1 MFLGIALLGAVL
13 FGIAMLRERHRGE
26 LKDLHAR
33 VSRLEREAQET
44 RALLEARRTSA
55 TVVVPDVSPAA
66 SAAPVV
72 AEGIASLPSP
82 GAAADEAP
90 AFAASAATE
99 ATPRVAEVSAVERLE
114 QTIGGVWLQ
123 NLGAVLLLAGAFFL
137 IVWGWTTGRFGPGV
151 LVAAGVAAGAIL
163 VWRGDR
169 LRRTLPGLGHAFIG
183 TGFGAAY
190 VTLYLGYFTLR
201 ALSAPVAVV
210 ALVAVS
216 ALALLAGLRYRVQT
230 IAALGVVGAFL
241 PQLLPPILH
250 LSGFS
255 LPAPALLAWIAAVG
269 ALVFTLTARAG
280 WSALDLSALGLASIT
295 WLGTHPHGDWGWPIT
310 LGLAAMF
317 ALLGLAP
324 LPRLVRVAGRVRA
337 VDLAVVAVAPL
348 AFLAAAWPALAIA
361 EPRAVAMLLFGLAA
375 LDTAAALWVDAR
387 RPERDLWRPLTG
399 AATVFLTIAL
409 ERALGTDFTPLAWSI
424 EGLVLLALGLAPRG
438 EWLRACGVVV
448 LGTGTMWAFGAIL
461 TSFGEESVAPFSP
474 FALRALG
481 TIAAALLAAHLLA
494 RRRERLSTGEEPLP
508 ELVTVL
514 GHLVLAMWF
523 ARESGAV
530 ARALEGPSGAWQHV
544 PSLVQPP
551 GPVRRD
557 ALAIALDVFA
567 WSAQAAGLAWA
578 GWHAR
583 RIALRV
589 AGFVFLLLATTAA
602 LLALLAFHDPWSSD
616 WLPVLHVPGLLVLAA
631 ALLALFASSR
641 LGAHRDG
648 TRDFDRVAPDLWA
661 LAAGLVLMA
670 WTSREADHV
679 ARAMLGLPGAE
690 GRVPG
695 AWSAGAFSRRQALA
709 PVLTSVG
716 WLVQALV
723 TTAVGWMRRSPFLR
737 WMGLGLVGATAVKF
751 VLFDLAAADPFWRF
765 LSALAAGAA
774 MLAISWVY
782 QRRKRGTPVTTRTA

>member
-1 MFLGIALLGAVL
+1 MFLGIAFLGALIVL
-13 FGIAMLRERHRGE
+13 LALLRERNRIELRDLRTRVTRLEGEMREARGE
-26 LKDLHAR
+26 
-33 VSRLEREAQET
+33 
-44 RALLEARRTSA
+44 LEARRIVA
-55 TVVVPDVSPAA
+55 PLVAPPVPGVGPDVPPLVPAPPPIEA
-66 SAAPVV
+66 SAPAPATALAATAIPVEPPPPV
-72 AEGIASLPSP
+72 AEG
-82 GAAADEAP
+82 
-90 AFAASAATE
+90 
-99 ATPRVAEVSAVERLE
+99 SAVERLE

-230 IAALGVVGAFL
+230 IAALGVVGAYLPQFL
-241 PQLLPPILH
+241 PPLLH

-255 LPAPALLAWIAAVG
+255 LPAPALLAWIAAVS
-269 ALVFTLTARAG
+269 ALVFALTARAG

-317 ALLGLAP
+317 ASLGLAP
-324 LPRLVRVAGRVRA
+324 LPRLVRISGRVRP

-361 EPRAVAMLLFGLAA
+361 EPRVVAMLLFGLGAVY
-375 LDTAAALWVDAR
+375 TAAALWVDAR

-399 AATVFLTIAL
+399 ATTVFVTIAL
-409 ERALGTDFTPLAWSI
+409 ERTLGTDFTPLAWSI
-424 EGLVLLALGLAPRG
+424 EGLVLVALGLAPRG

-448 LGTGTMWAFGAIL
+448 LGIGTMWAFGAL
-461 TSFGEESVAPFSP
+461 LGSFGDGPAPPFSP
-474 FALRALG
+474 LALRTLG

-494 RRRERLSTGEEPLP
+494 RRRERLTAGEEPLP
-508 ELVTVL
+508 EFITVL
-514 GHLVLAMWF
+514 GHLVLALWF
-523 ARESGAV
+523 AMEAGAV
-530 ARALEGPSGAWQHV
+530 ARAFEGPSGAWQQV
-544 PSLVQPP
+544 PRLVQPP
-551 GPVRRD
+551 DPVRRD
-557 ALAIALDVFA
+557 ALTIALEALA
-567 WSAQAAGLAWA
+567 WSSQAAGLAWA
-578 GWHAR
+578 GWRAR

-589 AGFVFLLLATTAA
+589 AGFVFLLLATAAA
-602 LLALLAFHDPWSSD
+602 LLALLAFRDPWSSD
-616 WLPVLHVPGLLVLAA
+616 WLPVFHAPGLLVLMAT
-631 ALLALFASSR
+631 LLASFTAAR
-641 LGAHRDG
+641 LGAHHDG
-648 TRDFDRVAPDLWA
+648 SRDFDRVAPELWA

-695 AWSAGAFSRRQALA
+695 AWPVGAVARRAALA

-723 TTAVGWMRRSPFLR
+723 TTAIGWLRRSPFLR
-737 WMGLGLVGATAVKF
+737 WMGLGLVGVTAVKF
-751 VLFDLAAADPFWRF
+751 VLFDLRAADPFWRF
-765 LSALAAGAA
+765 LSALLAGAA

-782 QRRKRGTPVTTRTA
+782 QRKKRAPVVTPGAI

>member
-1 MFLGIALLGAVL
+1 MFLGIAFLGALIVL
-13 FGIAMLRERHRGE
+13 LALLRERHRIE
-26 LKDLHAR
+26 LRDLRTR
-33 VSRLEREAQET
+33 VTRLEGEMREARGEI
-44 RALLEARRTSA
+44 EARRIVA
-55 TVVVPDVSPAA
+55 PPVSTTEADEPSLAPA
-66 SAAPVV
+66 P
-72 AEGIASLPSP
+72 PSI
-82 GAAADEAP
+82 EAP
-90 AFAASAATE
+90 APVPAPAPAATASPVE
-99 ATPRVAEVSAVERLE
+99 SVPAVAEASAVERLE
-114 QTIGGVWLQ
+114 QAIGGVWLQ

-151 LVAAGVAAGAIL
+151 LVGAGVAAGAIL

-190 VTLYLGYFTLR
+190 VTLSLGYFTLR
-201 ALSAPVAVV
+201 ALSAPVAVA
-210 ALVAVS
+210 ALVTVS

-230 IAALGVVGAFL
+230 IAALGVVGAYL

-317 ALLGLAP
+317 ASLGLAP
-324 LPRLVRVAGRVRA
+324 LPRLVRIAGRVRP

-348 AFLAAAWPALAIA
+348 AFLVAAWPALAIA
-361 EPRAVAMLLFGLAA
+361 EPRAVAMLLFGLGA
-375 LDTAAALWVDAR
+375 LYIAAALWVDAR

-399 AATVFLTIAL
+399 ATTVFVTIAL
-409 ERALGTDFTPLAWSI
+409 ERALGTDFTPLAWSV

-438 EWLRACGVVV
+438 EWLRACGAVV
-448 LGTGTMWAFGAIL
+448 LGIGTMWAFGAL
-461 TSFGEESVAPFSP
+461 LASFGEGAAAPFSP
-474 FALRALG
+474 LALRTLG
-481 TIAAALLAAHLLA
+481 TVAAALLAGHLLA
-494 RRRERLSTGEEPLP
+494 RRRERLSTGEEALP

-514 GHLVLAMWF
+514 GHLVLALWF
-523 ARESGAV
+523 AMESSAV
-530 ARALEGPSGAWQHV
+530 ASAFEGPSGVWQLA
-544 PSLVQPP
+544 PRLVQPP
-551 GPVRRD
+551 IPVRRD
-557 ALAIALDVFA
+557 ALAIALEALA

-578 GWHAR
+578 GWRAR
-583 RIALRV
+583 RLALRV

-602 LLALLAFHDPWSSD
+602 LLALLAVRDPWSSD

-631 ALLALFASSR
+631 ALLALFTSAR
-641 LGAHRDG
+641 LGAHAEG
-648 TRDFDRVAPDLWA
+648 SRDFDRVAPELWA
-661 LAAGLVLMA
+661 LAAGFVLVS

-679 ARAMLGLPGAE
+679 ARAILGLPGAE
-690 GRVPG
+690 GHVAG
-695 AWSAGAFSRRQALA
+695 AWPVGAATRRQALS

-716 WLVQALV
+716 WLVQALA
-723 TTAVGWMRRSPFLR
+723 TTAIGWKRRSPFLR
-737 WMGLGLVGATAVKF
+737 WMGLGLVGVTAVKF

-782 QRRKRGTPVTTRTA
+782 QRRKRAAPVTTRTA